1 MVALRKP
8 LPWPMTVAEFLDWDP
23 GDSSGALWQLR
34 DGVPEMMAPAT
45 DAHGSIQGELHAL
58 LRNRLLE
65 KGSPC
70 RSVIAPGV
78 VPRVRSDRNA
88 LIPDIGVTCTPPQG
102 GRTLPDPVALIEIL
116 SPSNHVET
124 WTNVWAYTTIP
135 SVSEIVIVHS
145 TRIAAEVV
153 RRNAD
158 GSWPEQPAMIEA
170 DGVLALQSVGVSLPL
185 REAYRTSGVSS

>member
-1 MVALRKP
+1 MVALCRP
-8 LPWPMTVAEFLDWDP
+8 QPRPMTVAEFLDWDP

-45 DAHGSIQGELHAL
+45 DAHGSIQGELYAL
-58 LRNRLLE
+58 IRNCLLD
-65 KGSPC
+65 KGSAC
-70 RSVIAPGV
+70 RSVIAPGI

-88 LIPDIGVTCTPPQG
+88 LIPGIGITCTPPQG
-102 GRTLPDPVALIEIL
+102 GRTLPDPVALIEIP

-124 WTNVWAYTTIP
+124 WANVWAYTTIP

-145 TRIAAEVV
+145 TRIGAELL

-158 GSWPEQPAMIEA
+158 GSWPEQPATIDA
-170 DGVLALQSVGVSLPL
+170 DDLLDLQSVGISLPL
-185 REAYRTSGVSS
+185 RDAYRTSGVSG